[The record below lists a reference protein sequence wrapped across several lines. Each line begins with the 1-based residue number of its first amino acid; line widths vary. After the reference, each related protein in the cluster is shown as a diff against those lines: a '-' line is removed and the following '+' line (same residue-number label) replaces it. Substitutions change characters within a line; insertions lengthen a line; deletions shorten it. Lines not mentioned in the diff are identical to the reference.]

1 MILRDYQQNI
11 LDQLLASRANDLVQL
26 ETGAGKTPIQAAMV
40 AACRANQPCMVVAH
54 RVTLIQQI
62 SDTLARCG
70 IDHDTVSTEHTRRR
84 CIQRH
89 MRHGRSR
96 IMRGQRQV
104 LVVSIDSLKPR
115 MARAELHIDPADD
128 WLVLVDEAHH
138 VLPDNKWGMLR
149 KLLPVAR
156 IVGFTATPARMDGES
171 LHVDNGGLFDRL
183 IQADSLGA
191 DSSRKLIEAGW
202 LSEYRAYTPISRVT
216 ARQQTDED
224 VLDDIVA
231 TEMAYRPGDHVRLK
245 TIDVANMP
253 EWRLRKYHALDHEI
267 MDQARKA
274 AIAAGRRLGPW
285 SITGLDW
292 ERGKLLLAEHPVH
305 AYNRLAPGS
314 RAILMAPAI
323 RNAEQIAESFKY
335 HGIPAAA
342 IHSNMTASAIARLL
356 DAFAAGELR
365 VLTNVDMVGEGYDL
379 PACETLIICTRTK
392 SFPRYR
398 QWVGR
403 IMRPSPGKIA
413 TLIDLTEQVMH
424 HGLPDDPVAW
434 DLLRPPCGPQH
445 RLHVVCTNCDAWF
458 PLREKNCPHCGHINE
473 WLIRPEGFQP
483 GNYKFD
489 ISILDSGLYEAA
501 RRELDA
507 EQRAEINRTQL
518 RQLPDYGHDAIG
530 KITRQLAEAFQAA
543 LAEAGVS
550 IEARN
555 AFLADCAPRQRQW
568 WVDRFSAAD
577 LRNQTKLAQKSLRE
591 FKKWQKSQ

>member
-11 LDQLLASRANDLVQL
+11 LDQLLASQTNDLVQL

-40 AACRANQPCMVVAH
+40 AARRAHQPCMVVAH
-54 RVTLIQQI
+54 RVTLVQQI
-62 SDTLARCG
+62 SETLARCG
-70 IDHDTVSTEHTRRR
+70 IDHDTVSTTHTRRR

-89 MRHGRSR
+89 VRHGRSR
-96 IMRGQRQV
+96 IRRGHSQV
-104 LVVSIDSLKPR
+104 LVVSIDSLASR
-115 MARAELHIDPADD
+115 HARGQLDIDWAAD

-138 VLPDNKWGMLR
+138 ALPDNKWGALR
-149 KLLPVAR
+149 RLLPLAR

-183 IQADSLGA
+183 VQADGFGA

-202 LSEYRAYTPISRVT
+202 LSEYRAYTPIHQRGLQFIDDPERNSIVGT
-216 ARQQTDED
+216 ALANSPRDN
-224 VLDDIVA
+224 
-231 TEMAYRPGDHVRLK
+231 VRRK
-245 TIDVANMP
+245 KIDPKNMP
-253 EWRLRKYHALDHEI
+253 EWHLRKYHALDYEI
-267 MDQARKA
+267 VERARKS

-292 ERGKLLLAEHPVH
+292 ERGKLQLAEHPVH

-323 RNAEQIAESFKY
+323 RNAEQIAESFKH

-379 PACETLIICTRTK
+379 PACETLIIGTRTK
-392 SFPRYR
+392 SFPRFR

-403 IMRPSPGKIA
+403 MMRPSHGKIA

-434 DLLRPPCGPQH
+434 DLLNPPCGPQH
-445 RLHVVCTNCDAWF
+445 RRHVVCTKCDAWF
-458 PLREKNCPHCGHINE
+458 PVRERHCPHCGHVNE
-473 WLIRPEGFQP
+473 WLIRPDGFQP

-530 KITRQLAEAFQAA
+530 KITRQLAEAFQVA

-550 IEARN
+550 IESRN
-555 AFLADCAPRQRQW
+555 AFLADCTPRQRQW

-577 LRNQTKLAQKSLRE
+577 LRNPAKLAQKSLRE
-591 FKKWQKSQ
+591 FKKWQKSR